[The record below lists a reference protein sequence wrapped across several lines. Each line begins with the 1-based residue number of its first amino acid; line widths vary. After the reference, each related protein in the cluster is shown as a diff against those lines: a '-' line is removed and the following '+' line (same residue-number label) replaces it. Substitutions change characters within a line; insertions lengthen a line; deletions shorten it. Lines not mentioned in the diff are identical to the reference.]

1 MEYINKLEKYLEK
14 KYDAEVII
22 SEDYAG
28 SSPDLE
34 LSEWMTA
41 DNYNLFVLTNDA
53 NQLQWEYEVY
63 YYEPTFDTI
72 MERIEETINDVKW
85 DVKIL
90 ISDIEAFLPEGE
102 VRDYLEK
109 ATWEPEV

>member
-63 YYEPTFDTI
+63 YYEPTFDHCSL
-72 MERIEETINDVKW
+72 N
-85 DVKIL
+85 
-90 ISDIEAFLPEGE
+90 
-102 VRDYLEK
+102 
-109 ATWEPEV
+109 